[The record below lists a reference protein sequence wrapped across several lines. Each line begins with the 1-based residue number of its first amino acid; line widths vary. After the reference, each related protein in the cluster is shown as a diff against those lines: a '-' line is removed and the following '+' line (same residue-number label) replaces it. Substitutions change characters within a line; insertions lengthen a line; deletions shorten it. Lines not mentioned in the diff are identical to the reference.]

1 MKWKAA
7 SKDTRAMWWTAYIF
21 LLPAM
26 LLWVIWFLIP
36 AIQSFRLSFF
46 EYNYAMT
53 ANNHFVGLGNYIKLF
68 QNDNFYNALS
78 NTAIMVAIAVPAQ
91 TIIALLFAICIN
103 LSFKGRSIYRTI
115 FYMPHV
121 ISSIAVATVFM
132 YLFVG
137 GKAIP
142 TLFSY
147 FGIDNVSWF
156 ADTRY
161 ALPFIILMY
170 VWQQVGFYMI
180 IFLSGLQT
188 ISGEIV
194 EAAKM
199 DGANGKQRF
208 RHITLPMLKPV
219 TFLVLTHGAINTFQV
234 FDQIAAVSGQGQ
246 LGSPAGSISTLV
258 TFFYLN
264 SFKFGEVGFG
274 SATAV
279 VLFVMILALTLLQK
293 KLFGKD
299 E

>member
-1 MKWKAA
+1 MRWKAA
-7 SKDTRAMWWTAYIF
+7 SKDTRSMWRTAYLF

-26 LLWVIWFLIP
+26 LLWAVWFLIP
-36 AIQSFRLSFF
+36 ALQSFRLSFF
-46 EYNYAMT
+46 EYNYVMKL
-53 ANNHFVGLGNYIKLF
+53 NNHFVGLDNFVKLF
-68 QNDNFYNALS
+68 KNDSFYNALS
-78 NTAIMVAIAVPAQ
+78 NTVTMVVVAVPLQ
-91 TIIALLFAICIN
+91 TFFALLLAVCIN
-103 LSFKGRSIYRTI
+103 VSFKGRSVYRTI

-137 GKAIP
+137 GKPIP
-142 TLFSY
+142 TLLSY

-161 ALPFIILMY
+161 ALPFIIMMY

-180 IFLSGLQT
+180 IYLSGLQT
-188 ISGEIV
+188 ISGEVV
-194 EAAKM
+194 EAAEM
-199 DGANGKQRF
+199 DGANGKQRL
-208 RHITLPMLKPV
+208 RYITLPMLKPV
-219 TFLVLTHGAINTFQV
+219 TFLALTHGAISAFQV

-279 VLFVMILALTLLQK
+279 VLFAMILAITLLQK
-293 KLFGKD
+293 KMFGKD